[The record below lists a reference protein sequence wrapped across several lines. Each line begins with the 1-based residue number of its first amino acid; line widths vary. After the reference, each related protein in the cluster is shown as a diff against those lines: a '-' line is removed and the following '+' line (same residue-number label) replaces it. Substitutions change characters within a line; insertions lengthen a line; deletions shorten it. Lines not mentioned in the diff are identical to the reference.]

1 MIDVIWIKPMK
12 KIKYIVLAVIIII
25 GVWIVNFYFSFSFGS
40 FHGFLAEQRSLPDE
54 GTLEALRSEA
64 IQELT
69 QAHAEFSSFTDLA
82 LYETSYSDLCS
93 KGTHSWKREDPFAY
107 VCSYRLTYYY
117 GSKRDYID
125 LLRDL
130 EKTLGDLGW
139 EFRSQNPEQATIS
152 EAIGDYSGEVYLVEL
167 PVYKKK
173 VPGGSMYL
181 TINGFDGYG
190 VHWTTSNNEPS
201 PHGFGTA
208 RYQDIYMDGSNISP
222 EEIFNEIISGGQDA
236 VMMAIHTAYFAN

>member
-1 MIDVIWIKPMK
+1 MNTQAMK
-12 KIKYIVLAVIIII
+12 KIKYIVLAVIVII

-69 QAHAEFSSFTDLA
+69 QAHAEFSAFAGLT

-93 KGTHSWKREDPFAY
+93 KGTHSWKREDPYAY

-117 GSKRDYID
+117 RSNRDYID
-125 LLRDL
+125 LLLDL
-130 EKTLGDLGW
+130 EKTLDDLGW
-139 EFRSQNPEQATIS
+139 EIRSQNPKQATIS
-152 EAIGDYSGEVYLVEL
+152 EAIGDYSGEIYLVEL
-167 PVYKKK
+167 PVYVKKGS
-173 VPGGSMYL
+173 GGSMYL

-190 VHWTTSNNEPS
+190 VYWATSNNEPS

-208 RYQDIYMDGSNISP
+208 RYQDVYRNESTISP
-222 EEIFNEIISGGQDA
+222 EGIFNEIISGGQDA
-236 VMMAIHTAYFAN
+236 IMMAIHTMYFQN